1 MNSFMRRNIT
11 AEQMHSFLKDKQ
23 AWENAIAMYN
33 GPDPLEHW
41 YNYIC
46 WYNSNIHGDPENKF
60 RETLERC
67 LTQYEHNEY
76 YKQDPRMVKLWIK
89 YIDLQPNPL
98 HFYQILYQRGIG
110 RQCACFYT
118 NWAHYYDS
126 ANAFKEAESIY
137 NLGFQAKAEPYTE
150 LEGAHTK
157 FLYSLS
163 QRMVYDDKKQHNSLP
178 TQHQQQQ
185 QQQQIPISQPLEKR
199 PADVGQH
206 LHQQQQQQL
215 QQQQH
220 MPEQVQQHC
229 HQQIQQ
235 QHAAEIPV
243 QHQTQVQT
251 PVVNTNCQQYT
262 ELQSSTATAIS
273 SSLNYIYNEPQV
285 ATTAAYP
292 QDPAA
297 ASGSH
302 SHSQP
307 HDIPLGNVKLP
318 AQFAT
323 YCRNNYEVWKPALF
337 LEEPDDPYKR
347 CQYQKTLVYPGG
359 DIEFSPEE
367 IRAKKWKSNQ
377 QKSRQQ
383 PQQPVV
389 VQQTPSVAATPEQTH
404 VVADIEDQIEAST
417 IRFSTHEEHGVT
429 KSKTIKI
436 KFKKEKPSTALD
448 SSSNSING
456 QNNYNY
462 TIENAYATEDT
473 ASQDDGHHH
482 NRGGNNNN
490 GFHPYQMQTSTPKV
504 KKPKKLKSVN
514 KHLAGK
520 YLSAATAHGDSNS
533 SDYHPQQQSQYQY
546 EEANLLLTFA
556 KENTTSSSATTPQQ
570 LQHRT
575 PIKIRQKNGDSV
587 HYAANDN
594 ASFSFN
600 ETAYLDNSNCS
611 VSSAVGRLNF
621 RESQRD
627 DFSTY
632 AENSFFASEN
642 DKELQEQRLEKA
654 LTVIETH
661 MAKPVIDPF
670 NNELCKAFLT
680 KLNFPSY
687 DAAENVYKVVS
698 TPLPKLANTKMITLA
713 DSRFSIEKEVG
724 RGSYG
729 SVYKATDCKTGTVVA
744 LKYQKPPNIWE
755 IYICHQVRQRIRT
768 ETVLPGVMNIS
779 SAVIAPNA
787 SIIATEFSP
796 YGSLL
801 DINNKIR
808 QATKKVMHESLVMH
822 FSSQILNIIHCLHKS
837 KIIHADIKPDNF
849 LLMRVPNTDLHYPSL
864 RLIDFGCALDM
875 TLFPERTQFRK
886 IIQTDGFTC
895 IEMQEGRPWSYETD
909 LFCVAGTVHV
919 MLFGEYMQISKKF
932 ETWDIKQKLPRYLK
946 KHVWTDFFGSMLNIK
961 SQDILPNLLD
971 IKMRFDEEAMKMD
984 SELQSQIRT
993 LSNLLHRR

>member
-1 MNSFMRRNIT
+1 MRRNIT
-11 AEQMHSFLKDKQ
+11 AEQMHSFLKDKE
-23 AWENAIAMYN
+23 AWENAISMYN

-46 WYNSNIHGDPENKF
+46 WYYSNIQGDPENKF

-67 LTQYEHNEY
+67 LTQYEHIEY
-76 YKQDPRMVKLWIK
+76 YKQDPRMVKLWIR
-89 YIDLQPNPL
+89 YIAMQQNPL

-118 NWAHYYDS
+118 NWAHLYDS
-126 ANAFKEAESIY
+126 ANALKEAESIY
-137 NLGFQAKAEPYTE
+137 KLGFQAKAEPYAE

-163 QRMVYDDKKQHNSLP
+163 QRMVYEDKKLHNSN
-178 TQHQQQQ
+178 TQHSQQHHQQQQ
-185 QQQQIPISQPLEKR
+185 QQLQHQQIPISQPLEKR
-199 PADVGQH
+199 SIDVNHHPQH
-206 LHQQQQQQL
+206 HQQQQQHHIPEQHCN
-215 QQQQH
+215 QQFQQH
-220 MPEQVQQHC
+220 QHHIPPEVQSHP
-229 HQQIQQ
+229 
-235 QHAAEIPV
+235 EV
-243 QHQTQVQT
+243 QTQT
-251 PVVNTNCQQYT
+251 PPVATNTNCQYT

-273 SSLNYIYNEPQV
+273 SSLNYIYNEPQAQQAPNV
-285 ATTAAYP
+285 YS
-292 QDPAA
+292 QDPAGFGA
-297 ASGSH
+297 
-302 SHSQP
+302 QP
-307 HDIPLGNVKLP
+307 LEVPLANVKLP
-318 AQFAT
+318 TQFAT

-337 LEEPDDPYKR
+337 LEEPEDPCKR
-347 CQYQKTLVYPGG
+347 CMYQKASVYPGG

-367 IRAKKWKSNQ
+367 LRAKKWQNNQ
-377 QKSRQQ
+377 QKSKPAVQ
-383 PQQPVV
+383 PQSQPQPVV
-389 VQQTPSVAATPEQTH
+389 NQKPPTATAETH
-404 VVADIEDQIEAST
+404 EPDFEDQIEAST
-417 IRFSTHEEHGVT
+417 IRFSTLDEEHGVT

-436 KFKKEKPSTALD
+436 KFKKEKDTSCSST
-448 SSSNSING
+448 NG
-456 QNNYNY
+456 QSNYNY
-462 TIENAYATEDT
+462 TIENNYASDT
-473 ASQDDGHHH
+473 AASQDDGGLH
-482 NRGGNNNN
+482 RGN

-504 KKPKKLKSVN
+504 KKPKKLKNVN
-514 KHLAGK
+514 KHHHHHQVGKFLAGN
-520 YLSAATAHGDSNS
+520 HGDSNS
-533 SDYHPQQQSQYQY
+533 SDYQPQQQSQYQY
-546 EEANLLLTFA
+546 EDANLLLTFA
-556 KENTTSSSATTPQQ
+556 KENTSSSTTLQQQNQQNQQQQ

-587 HYAANDN
+587 HYTAANDN

-621 RESQRD
+621 RDSQRD

-654 LTVIETH
+654 LAVIETH

-687 DAAENVYKVVS
+687 ETADNVYKVVS
-698 TPLPKLANTKMITLA
+698 TPLPKFANTKMITLA
-713 DSRFSIEKEVG
+713 DTRFSIEKEVG

-729 SVYKATDCKTGTVVA
+729 SVYKANDLNTGTVVA

-755 IYICHQVRQRIRT
+755 IYICHQVRQRIKT

>member
-11 AEQMHSFLKDKQ
+11 AEQMHSFLKDKH

-98 HFYQILYQRGIG
+98 HFFQILYQRGIG

-163 QRMVYDDKKQHNSLP
+163 QRMVYEDKKQLNSH
-178 TQHQQQQ
+178 TQQHQVQQQQ
-185 QQQQIPISQPLEKR
+185 QHQQHIPISQPLEKR
-199 PADVGQH
+199 TADVNQ
-206 LHQQQQQQL
+206 LQLQQQQQQ
-215 QQQQH
+215 QH
-220 MPEQVQQHC
+220 HQEMPGQVQHC
-229 HQQIQQ
+229 NQQMHHLPQQ
-235 QHAAEIPV
+235 SVGAAIPP
-243 QHQTQVQT
+243 QMQPQTHTQPQTQT
-251 PVVNTNCQQYT
+251 PVASTNCQYT

-285 ATTAAYP
+285 AAAVYP
-292 QDPAA
+292 QEPGAAAA
-297 ASGSH
+297 ASFS
-302 SHSQP
+302 SQAL
-307 HDIPLGNVKLP
+307 DIPLGNVKLP

-337 LEEPDDPYKR
+337 LEEPEDPYKR
-347 CQYQKTLVYPGG
+347 CQYQKALVYPGG
-359 DIEFSPEE
+359 DVEFSPEE
-367 IRAKKWKSNQ
+367 VRAKKWKSMQ
-377 QKSRQQ
+377 QKSRQ
-383 PQQPVV
+383 PQQQVEI
-389 VQQTPSVAATPEQTH
+389 QKPSTTTTQVTTD
-404 VVADIEDQIEAST
+404 ADIEDQIEAST

-436 KFKKEKPSTALD
+436 KFKKEKPTALD
-448 SSSNSING
+448 SSCSSTNG
-456 QNNYNY
+456 QHNFNY
-462 TIENAYATEDT
+462 TIENAYAVES
-473 ASQDDGHHH
+473 ASQDDGS
-482 NRGGNNNN
+482 NRGN

-514 KHLAGK
+514 KHLTGK
-520 YLSAATAHGDSNS
+520 YLAAAAHGDSNS
-533 SDYHPQQQSQYQY
+533 SDYHPQQSQYQY
-546 EEANLLLTFA
+546 EDANLLLTFA
-556 KENTTSSSATTPQQ
+556 KENTSSSTTPQQ
-570 LQHRT
+570 LQNRT

-594 ASFSFN
+594 ASYSFN
-600 ETAYLDNSNCS
+600 ESAYMDNSNCS

-621 RESQRD
+621 RDSQRD

-654 LTVIETH
+654 LSVIETH

-687 DAAENVYKVVS
+687 DAAENVCKVVS
-698 TPLPKLANTKMITLA
+698 TPLPKFANTKMITLA
-713 DSRFSIEKEVG
+713 DIRFSIEKEVG

-755 IYICHQVRQRIRT
+755 IYICHQVRKRIRT

-875 TLFPERTQFRK
+875 TLFPEGTQFRK

-919 MLFGEYMQISKKF
+919 MLFGEYMQIAKKF